1 MSCWNKIINYLG
13 DNDYKIPHM
22 NKSKMEWEGT
32 LPMVLHVKDSAE
44 PLMDMKM
51 MDAINRNMSKLNGWT
66 LQSSLLM
73 LWMDGNSSQQSNN
86 NC

>member
-1 MSCWNKIINYLG
+1 MWLTYMSCLNKIINHLG

-32 LPMVLHVKDSAE
+32 LPMVLHVTDSAE

-51 MDAINRNMSKLNGWT
+51 MDAIDNESMDDDDEDVENMNYS
-66 LQSSLLM
+66 
-73 LWMDGNSSQQSNN
+73 
-86 NC
+86 